1 MKFMIAL
8 LMAVLPALSWAADA
22 AESAVPGCIPVTH
35 RNGTAAGG
43 TIGVQPP
50 VLIRD

>member
-22 AESAVPGCIPVTH
+22 AKSAEPSCIPVTP
-35 RNGTAAGG
+35 RNDAAAGG